1 MKALNDFIIIN
12 KVIEEHKTSGGLLL
26 TAEDTK
32 ELRYQRGTVIS
43 FGPLVKSAK
52 EGTDIYYDK
61 VNAFDVRMDGELF
74 TMIRER
80 DLIAVCE

>member
-1 MKALNDFIIIN
+1 MKALNDFIIIS
-12 KVIEEHKTSGGLLL
+12 KVVEEHKTTGGLLM

-43 FGPLVKSAK
+43 FGHMVDSVK
-52 EGTDIYYDK
+52 EQVDIYYDK
-61 VNAFDVRMDGELF
+61 VNAFDVRMNGELF